1 MNESEMV
8 SYIMDALDTMDPD
21 PGQPRVGWQE
31 RTGDNGLRVSVNDGG
46 DFIVRVERA

>member
-8 SYIMDALDTMDPD
+8 SYIMDALDTMNSD
-21 PGQPRVGWQE
+21 PGQPWVMWSVR
-31 RTGDNGLRVSVNDGG
+31 RDDNGIRVSMSDET